1 MKKIILLSS
10 LLALTSIVNAGLYRW
25 IDETGKVHYSDKM
38 PIAASKKT
46 HTQLAG
52 NGLVRKTIDPEA
64 TIKLAVKTRQE
75 KNLRKQERLQEKR
88 KALLKEIETAKNN
101 KRDKFLLSTYE
112 NEGEIVDFF
121 EKKIKL
127 LEGSNSSFTARSL
140 FLQLKVR
147 KLETQRLTA
156 GSEAILESL
165 NKNIIRMRKKLKRY
179 NQALDENSRE
189 LMKITSNYKNDYNRF
204 TELNKK

>member
-179 NQALDENSRE
+179 SQALDENSRE

>member
-75 KNLRKQERLQEKR
+75 KDLRKQERLQEKR

-179 NQALDENSRE
+179 SQALDENSRE

>member
-75 KNLRKQERLQEKR
+75 KDLRKQERLQEKR